1 MKIVI
6 AVVGVVLI
14 FAVVVFAAFRTTSKS
29 VYSGATSVPGRANIN
44 DIVVKDIDGNDVKLS
59 DYSGKVL
66 LIVNVA
72 SKCGLTPQYEKL
84 EALYKQYKEQGL
96 VVLGFPC
103 NDFAGQEPG
112 TNEEIKNFCSMEYGV
127 TFPMF
132 DKIKVLG
139 EQKAPLYAKL
149 LSNPDTGS
157 QDIKWNFEKFLISK
171 SGDVVGRFGSR
182 VQPDA
187 EEVVKAIEA
196 EIKN

>member
-29 VYSGATSVPGRANIN
+29 VYAGGSTVPGRVNIH

-84 EALYKQYKEQGL
+84 EKIYKEYKDQGL
-96 VVLGFPC
+96 VILGFPC

-139 EQKAPLYAKL
+139 EQKAPLYARL

-171 SGDVVGRFGSR
+171 TGDVVGRFGSR

-187 EEVVKAIEA
+187 EEVVKAIQN
-196 EIKN
+196 EIEN